1 LRRYAQGTM
10 TEFLKHWDERK
21 LPSQGRE

>member
-1 LRRYAQGTM
+1 VVFRRYAHGTM

-21 LPSQGRE
+21 LPSQG